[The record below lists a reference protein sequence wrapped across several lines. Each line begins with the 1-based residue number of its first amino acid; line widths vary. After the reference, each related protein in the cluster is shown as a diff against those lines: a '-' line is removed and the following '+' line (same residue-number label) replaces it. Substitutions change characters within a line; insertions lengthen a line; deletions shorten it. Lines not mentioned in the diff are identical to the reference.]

1 MEADFPMRTF
11 ARFSAW
17 ATALTCVGNAHAS
30 AAGAAAPDNTL
41 IFVLGGL
48 LVVAIVV
55 IVALVVKNQ
64 GGGGSA
70 PVAQARTRM
79 VEDEGTQ
86 VRIAGHRLIRMHG
99 GVKVGAE
106 IPVGN
111 LLTIGRDKGM
121 GLPLSDSEMSSH
133 HAEVGVSGESAYV
146 LDKGSTNGTF
156 VNDERVEPD
165 IPRTLKDGDMI
176 KLGSTTLQYKS
187 GA

>member
-1 MEADFPMRTF
+1 MF
-11 ARFSAW
+11 
-17 ATALTCVGNAHAS
+17 LVGRAHAS
-30 AAGAAAPDNTL
+30 AAGGTAPDNTL
-41 IFVLGGL
+41 VYVLGGL
-48 LVVAIVV
+48 LVVAVVV
-55 IVALVVKNQ
+55 IVVLVVKNQ

-70 PVAQARTRM
+70 TAASARSRV
-79 VEDEGTQ
+79 VEEEGTQ
-86 VRIAGHRLIRMHG
+86 VRIAGHRLVRMHG

-121 GLPLSDSEMSSH
+121 GLSLSDSEMSSH
-133 HAEVGVSGESAYV
+133 HAEVGVSSGSAYV

-165 IPRTLKDGDMI
+165 IPRTLKDGDVI

>member
-1 MEADFPMRTF
+1 
-11 ARFSAW
+11 
-17 ATALTCVGNAHAS
+17 VHAS

-41 IFVLGGL
+41 IYVLGGL

-64 GGGGSA
+64 GGGGPA
-70 PVAQARTRM
+70 PVAQTRTRA

-111 LLTIGRDKGM
+111 LLTIGRDKSM
-121 GLPLSDSEMSSH
+121 GLSLSDSEMSSH
-133 HAEVGVSGESAYV
+133 HAEVGVSSGSAYV

-165 IPRTLKDGDMI
+165 IPRTLKDGDVI
-176 KLGSTTLQYKS
+176 KLGSTTLLYKS

>member
-1 MEADFPMRTF
+1 MRKLGML
-11 ARFSAW
+11 SAGSTVL
-17 ATALTCVGNAHAS
+17 APAAS
-30 AAGAAAPDNTL
+30 ASASTGGAANNTL
-41 IFVLGGL
+41 LYVMGGL

-165 IPRTLKDGDMI
+165 IPRTLKDGDVI